1 MPSLFSACIWPE
13 QHEKQKNKSTTS
25 AYIDRCNSSL
35 YWYHPCLPFGQG
47 RPFFDIVFANSAL
60 FCLQSGIT
68 WNWLK
73 ICPKLRAQMFFG
85 SAWCRSPLS
94 RQPPCNNRIQRLA
107 IRVAI
112 ALDFLRNKYTFLAE
126 TNPKRCSCNNNWTKT
141 RQIWETSTNLAN
153 VSPSSPAAEG
163 PLPHILCY
171 TITITITQQKYVSS
185 F

>member
-1 MPSLFSACIWPE
+1 M
-13 QHEKQKNKSTTS
+13 KNNKNKSTTS

-60 FCLQSGIT
+60 FCLQSGTT

-73 ICPKLRAQMFFG
+73 ICPKLRPQMFFG

-126 TNPKRCSCNNNWTKT
+126 TNLKRCSCNNNWTTKT

-153 VSPSSPAAEG
+153 VCPSSRAAEG